1 MEGVTA
7 MKETELRTNGQT
19 AEKRTAGEAGWHY
32 SRYNLSAPV
41 PGKDTV
47 AIANLYRGT
56 CAEYNPLE
64 LYLLSIMEKL
74 DEHHPAIE
82 RFAKRG
88 IIVRFD
94 EREALETLGRAA
106 CAAPRGIGLTI
117 CPTMNCNFD
126 CPYCFEKHRPGRMSP
141 EVQDDVVNL
150 TRRML
155 EAGAGKRLHVTWFGG
170 EPLLAAD
177 VIASLSERLI
187 ALAEEYHASYSAG
200 IVTNGYLLSQKNID
214 MLERCRVTSCQVTL
228 DGLGEKNDMTRR
240 LAGGG
245 PTFARITDNLRNG
258 KIPFK
263 VQIRQNVQESN
274 LDEVPKV
281 KAFIEQL
288 ARESGNTLNY
298 SPAPVTENEATE
310 ERGEHSRILCE
321 EDISEIALMQ
331 EARHFTTR
339 RGYYC
344 GANLLYSVG
353 IDETGR
359 LFKCWENAAN
369 PELSFANAHDWD
381 PLQPLETAYDPDM
394 MIRYMNTTLPLKD
407 EECGEC
413 VWLPMCAGGCPH
425 RRLYDRKS
433 CIGLRNEPEKFV
445 LALYARIGKEKQKK
459 EEEEKEKAQ
468 HRPEAGKQEETHG

>member
-1 MEGVTA
+1 M
-7 MKETELRTNGQT
+7 
-19 AEKRTAGEAGWHY
+19 
-32 SRYNLSAPV
+32 
-41 PGKDTV
+41 
-47 AIANLYRGT
+47 
-56 CAEYNPLE
+56 
-64 LYLLSIMEKL
+64 
-74 DEHHPAIE
+74 
-82 RFAKRG
+82 
-88 IIVRFD
+88 
-94 EREALETLGRAA
+94 
-106 CAAPRGIGLTI
+106 
-117 CPTMNCNFD
+117 
-126 CPYCFEKHRPGRMSP
+126 
-141 EVQDDVVNL
+141 
-150 TRRML
+150 
-155 EAGAGKRLHVTWFGG
+155 
-170 EPLLAAD
+170 
-177 VIASLSERLI
+177 
-187 ALAEEYHASYSAG
+187 
-200 IVTNGYLLSQKNID
+200 
-214 MLERCRVTSCQVTL
+214 
-228 DGLGEKNDMTRR
+228 
-240 LAGGG
+240 
-245 PTFARITDNLRNG
+245 
-258 KIPFK
+258 
-263 VQIRQNVQESN
+263 
-274 LDEVPKV
+274 PKV

-310 ERGEHSRILCE
+310 DRGEHSRILCE